1 MNRAYKFRIYPNK
14 TQEALLAKTFG
25 CVRFIYNKMLEDK
38 IAHYSQTKQSLKN
51 TPAPYKQDFEWLKEV
66 DSMALCNA
74 QINLQTAF
82 KNFFQRPDMG
92 FPKFK
97 SKHSSKASYT
107 TNCINNNIRLDAGKI
122 KLPKIGWV
130 KVKQHRQIPQSY
142 TLKSVTVTKNCT
154 GKYYVSILF
163 EFEQTIQPVT
173 PVTCV
178 GLDFSMKELY
188 VSSDGEVSTYP
199 HYYRESLKRLA
210 REQRKLSLCQKGS
223 SNRNKQRI
231 KVARLHEHVANQ
243 RKNFLHQQTRKI
255 ANFYDAVCVEDLNMK
270 ALSQSLHFG
279 KSVSDNGWAMFLAQL
294 SYKLAEAGKYLVKID
309 KWFPSSKMCSR
320 CGSVKDDL
328 SLSERVYTCDCGYIA
343 DRDLNAATN
352 ILNQGKLLLPSF

>member
-14 TQEALLAKTFG
+14 EQEVLFVKTFG

-38 IAHYSQTKQSLKN
+38 IAHYEQTKQSLKN
-51 TPAPYKQDFEWLKEV
+51 TPAPYKKVFEWLKEV
-66 DSMALCNA
+66 DSLALCNA
-74 QINLQTAF
+74 QINLQAAF
-82 KNFFQRPDMG
+82 KNFFQRPEVG

-107 TNCINNNIRLDAGKI
+107 TNYINDNIKIDAGKI
-122 KLPKIGWV
+122 RLPKAGWV
-130 KVKQHRQIPQSY
+130 KVKQHRQIPANY
-142 TLKSVTVTKNCT
+142 ILKAVTITRNCV
-154 GKYYVSILF
+154 GKYFASILF
-163 EFEQTIQPVT
+163 EYEQDVQPVS

-188 VSSDGEVSTYP
+188 VSSDGEVPAYP
-199 HYYRESLKRLA
+199 RYYRVSLKRLA

-231 KVARLHEHVANQ
+231 KVARHHEHVANQ
-243 RKNFLHQQTRKI
+243 RKNFLHQLTRKI

-270 ALSQSLHFG
+270 ALSQCLNFG
-279 KSVSDNGWAMFLAQL
+279 KSVSDNGWAMFLAQM
-294 SYKLAEAGKYLVKID
+294 SYKLTEAGKYLVKID
-309 KWFPSSKMCSR
+309 KWFPSSKMCSQ

-328 SLSERVYTCDCGYIA
+328 PLSERTYSCDCGFES
-343 DRDLNAATN
+343 DRDLNAAIN
-352 ILNQGKLLLPSF
+352 ILNQGKLLLSNI